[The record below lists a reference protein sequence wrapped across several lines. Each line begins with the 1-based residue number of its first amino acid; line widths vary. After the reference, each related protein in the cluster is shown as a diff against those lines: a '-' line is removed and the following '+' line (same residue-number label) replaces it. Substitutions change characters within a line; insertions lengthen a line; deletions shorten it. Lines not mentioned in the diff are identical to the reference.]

1 MPTNKPTARQV
12 EILTF
17 INQFHVNWGYPPTV
31 REIGKEFGW
40 TPAGAHYHLNAMV
53 RLNLIFRDPGV
64 ARGIR
69 VL

>member
-1 MPTNKPTARQV
+1 MHTNKPTARQV

-17 INQFHVNWGYPPTV
+17 INQCYVNWGYPPTA
-31 REIGKEFGW
+31 RDIAKEFGW
-40 TPAGAHYHLNAMV
+40 TSGGAHYHLDALV
-53 RLNLIFRDPGV
+53 RLNLIVRDPGV